1 MERTETDG
9 TELSAGEAG
18 PTRERLIEVA
28 ERLFSERGFAA
39 TSVRHIT
46 AEAGC
51 NLAAVNYHFGGKD
64 QLYEEVFR
72 RRLGATREQRL
83 ESIRRTI
90 AEAGGSPSLEALLRS
105 FALAFLEPFMTTDE
119 GRQWHRLM
127 RRELHEPHLPQGM
140 FVGGVITP
148 VYEELAA
155 ALVRVCPGLDLETA
169 RYCTY
174 SVVGQLVQL
183 LRVERYAEEASF
195 ERAPRVSLADLIDH
209 VVLFSTAG
217 VRAAAARTTETRQ

>member
-1 MERTETDG
+1 MEPAESQAEG
-9 TELSAGEAG
+9 G

-28 ERLFSERGFAA
+28 ERLFAAGGFDA

-46 AEAGC
+46 AAAGC

-72 RRLGATREQRL
+72 RRLEAMREQRVA
-83 ESIRRTI
+83 SIRRTI
-90 AEAGGSPSLEALLRS
+90 EDAGGTPTLETLLRS
-105 FALAFLEPFMTTDE
+105 FATAFLEPFMTTSE

-155 ALVRVCPGLDLETA
+155 ALVHLQPGLDLERA

-183 LRVERYAEEASF
+183 LRVELYSEEPTF
-195 ERAPRVSLADLIDH
+195 ERGSRMSLPELIDH
-209 VVLFSTAG
+209 VVVFSVAG
-217 VRAAAARTTETRQ
+217 IHAAADQGKARTE

>member
-1 MERTETDG
+1 MENTETHG
-9 TELSAGEAG
+9 TELTATEGG

-28 ERLFSERGFAA
+28 ERLFSEHSFAA

-64 QLYEEVFR
+64 QLYEEIFR
-72 RRLGATREQRL
+72 RRLEAMREQRL
-83 ESIRRTI
+83 ASIRQTV
-90 AEAGGSPSLEALLRS
+90 EGSPTLEALLRS
-105 FALAFLEPFMTTDE
+105 FATAFLEPFMTTSE

-140 FVGGVITP
+140 FVGGIITP

-155 ALVRVCPGLDLETA
+155 ALVRVCPGLDLEAA

-174 SVVGQLVQL
+174 SVVGQLIQL
-183 LRVERYAEEASF
+183 LRVERYAEEEAGF
-195 ERAPRVSLADLIDH
+195 QRVPRVSLPELIEH

-217 VRAAAARTTETRQ
+217 VRAAAEQRAEVRG

>member
-1 MERTETDG
+1 MEPETQAEG
-9 TELSAGEAG
+9 G

-28 ERLFSERGFAA
+28 ERLFAEGGFDR

-46 AEAGC
+46 AAAGC

-72 RRLGATREQRL
+72 RRLEVTREQRVA
-83 ESIRRTI
+83 SIRRTV
-90 AEAGGSPSLEALLRS
+90 EDAGGTPTLEALLRS
-105 FALAFLEPFMTTDE
+105 FATAFLEPFMTTSE

-155 ALVRVCPGLDLETA
+155 ALVRLQPGLDLERA

-183 LRVERYAEEASF
+183 LRVERYSEEPAF
-195 ERAPRVSLADLIDH
+195 ERASGRLLPDLIDH
-209 VVLFSTAG
+209 VVVFSAAG
-217 VRAAAARTTETRQ
+217 IHAAAAADRGEASEA

>member
-1 MERTETDG
+1 MEPAETH
-9 TELSAGEAG
+9 AEAG

-28 ERLFSERGFAA
+28 ERLFAESGFAS
-39 TSVRHIT
+39 TSVRQIT
-46 AEAGC
+46 AEAAC

-72 RRLGATREQRL
+72 RRLETTREQRVS
-83 ESIRRTI
+83 SIRQTI
-90 AEAGGSPSLEALLRS
+90 DEAGGNPSLEALLRS
-105 FALAFLEPFMTTDE
+105 FATAFLEPFMTTSA

-127 RRELHEPHLPQGM
+127 RRELHEPHLPEGM

-155 ALVRVCPGLDLETA
+155 ALVRLRPGLDLEMA
-169 RYCTY
+169 RCCTY

-183 LRVERYAEEASF
+183 LRVERYSEESAFESAS
-195 ERAPRVSLADLIDH
+195 RMSLPDLIDH
-209 VVLFSTAG
+209 VVVFSVAG
-217 VRAAAARTTETRQ
+217 IHAAAGRRGARKE

>member
-1 MERTETDG
+1 MEPAETHAEG
-9 TELSAGEAG
+9 G

-28 ERLFSERGFAA
+28 ERLFAEGGFDG

-46 AEAGC
+46 AAAGC

-72 RRLGATREQRL
+72 RRLEATREQRVA
-83 ESIRRTI
+83 SIRRTVE
-90 AEAGGSPSLEALLRS
+90 EAGGNPSLEPLLRS
-105 FALAFLEPFMTTDE
+105 FATVFLEPFITTSE

-155 ALVRVCPGLDLETA
+155 ALVRLQPGLDLERA

-183 LRVERYAEEASF
+183 LRVERYSEEPAF
-195 ERAPRVSLADLIDH
+195 ERASRMSFPDLIDH
-209 VVLFSTAG
+209 VVVFSAAG
-217 VRAAAARTTETRQ
+217 IAAAAAADRGRAS

>member
-1 MERTETDG
+1 MV
-9 TELSAGEAG
+9 EAEAQAEG

-28 ERLFSERGFAA
+28 ERLFAEGGFAG
-39 TSVRHIT
+39 TSVRQIT
-46 AEAGC
+46 AEAAC

-72 RRLGATREQRL
+72 RRLETTREQRVA
-83 ESIRRTI
+83 SIRRTVD
-90 AEAGGSPSLEALLRS
+90 EAGGSPTLEDLLRS
-105 FALAFLEPFMTTDE
+105 FATAFLEPFMTTSA

-155 ALVRVCPGLDLETA
+155 ALVRLRPGLDLERA
-169 RYCTY
+169 RCCTY
-174 SVVGQLVQL
+174 SVVGQLIQL
-183 LRVERYAEEASF
+183 LRVERYSEEPAFEHAS
-195 ERAPRVSLADLIDH
+195 RMSLPELIEH
-209 VVLFSTAG
+209 VVVFSVAG
-217 VRAAAARTTETRQ
+217 IHAAADSGKARVQ

>member
-1 MERTETDG
+1 MET
-9 TELSAGEAG
+9 AEAHAEG

-28 ERLFSERGFAA
+28 ERLFSEGGFTA

-64 QLYEEVFR
+64 QLYEEIFR
-72 RRLGATREQRL
+72 RRLEMTREQRVA
-83 ESIRRTI
+83 SIRRTVD
-90 AEAGGSPSLEALLRS
+90 EAGGSPSLETLLRA
-105 FALAFLEPFMTTDE
+105 FATAFLEPFMTTSA

-148 VYEELAA
+148 VYEELAG
-155 ALVRVCPGLDLETA
+155 ALVRLHPGLDLETA
-169 RYCTY
+169 RCCTY

-183 LRVERYAEEASF
+183 LRVERYSEEPTF
-195 ERAPRVSLADLIDH
+195 ERASRMSLPELIEH
-209 VVLFSTAG
+209 VVVFSVAG
-217 VRAAAARTTETRQ
+217 IHAAAGDGKAVAR

>member
-1 MERTETDG
+1 MESAETN
-9 TELSAGEAG
+9 GEGG

-28 ERLFSERGFAA
+28 ERLFAEGGFDG

-46 AEAGC
+46 AAAGC

-72 RRLGATREQRL
+72 RRLEVTREQRVA
-83 ESIRRTI
+83 SIRRTVE
-90 AEAGGSPSLEALLRS
+90 EAGGTPSLEALLRS
-105 FALAFLEPFMTTDE
+105 FATAFLEPFMTTSE

-155 ALVRVCPGLDLETA
+155 ALVRLQPGLDLERA

-183 LRVERYAEEASF
+183 LRVERYSEEPAF
-195 ERAPRVSLADLIDH
+195 ERGSGRLLPDLIDH
-209 VVLFSTAG
+209 VVVFSAAG
-217 VRAAAARTTETRQ
+217 IHAAADRGEASEA

>member
-1 MERTETDG
+1 MEPAENHAEG
-9 TELSAGEAG
+9 G

-28 ERLFSERGFAA
+28 ERLFAETGFGG

-46 AEAGC
+46 AAAGC

-72 RRLGATREQRL
+72 RRLEATREQRVA
-83 ESIRRTI
+83 SIRRTI
-90 AEAGGSPSLEALLRS
+90 EEAGGTPSLEALLRS
-105 FALAFLEPFMTTDE
+105 FATAFLEPFITTSE

-140 FVGGVITP
+140 FVGGIITP

-155 ALVRVCPGLDLETA
+155 ALVRLRPGLDLETA

-174 SVVGQLVQL
+174 SVVGQLIQL
-183 LRVERYAEEASF
+183 LRVQRYSEEPAF
-195 ERAPRVSLADLIDH
+195 GRLPQMSLPGLIDH
-209 VVLFSTAG
+209 VVAFSVAG
-217 VRAAAARTTETRQ
+217 IHAAAEQRGAGRT

>member
-1 MERTETDG
+1 MEKTEIHG
-9 TELSAGEAG
+9 AEPMAAESG
-18 PTRERLIEVA
+18 PTRERLLEVA

-72 RRLGATREQRL
+72 RRLEATREQRL
-83 ESIRRTI
+83 ASIRQTV
-90 AEAGGSPSLEALLRS
+90 EGSPSLEALLRS
-105 FALAFLEPFMTTDE
+105 FATAFLEPFVTTSE

-140 FVGGVITP
+140 FVGGIITP

-155 ALVRVCPGLDLETA
+155 ALVRVAPGLDLETA

-183 LRVERYAEEASF
+183 LRVERYAEEAGF
-195 ERAPRVSLADLIDH
+195 GRVSKVSLPELIEH
-209 VVLFSTAG
+209 VILFSAAG
-217 VRAAAARTTETRQ
+217 VRAAAARRAEARG

>member
-1 MERTETDG
+1 MERTETHG
-9 TELSAGEAG
+9 TELREAEAG

-46 AEAGC
+46 AAAGC

-64 QLYEEVFR
+64 QLYEEIFR
-72 RRLGATREQRL
+72 RRLEVTREQRL
-83 ESIRRTI
+83 ASIRQTVD
-90 AEAGGSPSLEALLRS
+90 GSPSLEALLRS
-105 FALAFLEPFMTTDE
+105 FSTAFLEPFMTTSE

-140 FVGGVITP
+140 FVGGIITP

-155 ALVRVCPGLDLETA
+155 ALVQVCRGLDLETA
-169 RYCTY
+169 RSCTY
-174 SVVGQLVQL
+174 SVVGQLIQL
-183 LRVERYAEEASF
+183 LRVERYAEEAGY
-195 ERAPRVSLADLIDH
+195 ERVPRVSLPELIEH

-217 VRAAAARTTETRQ
+217 IRAAAARRAEARG

>member
-1 MERTETDG
+1 MET
-9 TELSAGEAG
+9 AEAHAEG

-28 ERLFSERGFAA
+28 ERLFSEGGFTA

-51 NLAAVNYHFGGKD
+51 NLASVNYHFGGKD

-72 RRLGATREQRL
+72 RRLEMTREQRVA
-83 ESIRRTI
+83 SIRSTVD
-90 AEAGGSPSLEALLRS
+90 EAGGSPSLETLLRAFS
-105 FALAFLEPFMTTDE
+105 TAFLEPFMTTSA

-148 VYEELAA
+148 VYEELAG
-155 ALVRVCPGLDLETA
+155 ALVRLQPGLDLETA
-169 RYCTY
+169 RCCTY

-183 LRVERYAEEASF
+183 LRVERYSEEPTF
-195 ERAPRVSLADLIDH
+195 ERASRMSLPELIEH
-209 VVLFSTAG
+209 VVVFSVAG
-217 VRAAAARTTETRQ
+217 IHAAAGDGKAPAR